1 MRNINFISVIAASL
15 FVTGCSDTV
24 AREYAKQVSATLRK
38 YQESVDEQIRAQLTG
53 YGKIAKILDHAAEQD
68 VLGQL
73 ETERLE
79 SVTKLKDG
87 LLLETPSK
95 RLELNESRLRD
106 TLMRYARHDFEVN
119 RTSVSQELDGYKR
132 FMAGLQDLDQES
144 ANLRILA
151 KLLSDLSEKKGAIDR
166 VKEAT
171 QFGQAVQDNFT
182 KLQCAAL
189 TAEEKD
195 LAAVLAGFDAKLS
208 APGKEDDP
216 KALQKAKDDTN
227 SRLLAIA
234 TAKSDKKCDKGAT
247 NGKNN

>member
-1 MRNINFISVIAASL
+1 M
-15 FVTGCSDTV
+15 
-24 AREYAKQVSATLRK
+24 
-38 YQESVDEQIRAQLTG
+38 
-53 YGKIAKILDHAAEQD
+53 
-68 VLGQL
+68 
-73 ETERLE
+73 
-79 SVTKLKDG
+79 TKLKDD

-106 TLMRYARHDFEVN
+106 TLMRYARHDFETN
-119 RTSVSQELDGYKR
+119 RTSVSQQLDSYKR

-166 VKEAT
+166 VKEARR
-171 QFGQAVQDNFT
+171 FGQAVQDNFT
-182 KLQCAAL
+182 KLQCAGL

-195 LAAVLAGFDAKLS
+195 LAAVLAGFDAKLT

-216 KALQKAKDDTN
+216 KALQKAKDDTD

-234 TAKSDKKCDKGAT
+234 TAKSVKKCDKGAT